1 MKNLL
6 KKFLAI
12 LAITLCLGACAEDE
26 FAQSTVPGGGALTID
41 ATPAFS
47 VAFPV
52 VFFNTTPTTI
62 AVNLGGRYTTA
73 SGGVVN
79 FTVLLNIPNNNTF
92 FQNIDLK
99 DSGSTYVESGATNFT
114 STKISGSV
122 NLTSVGSNTIQGSFS
137 ATFTDAANKTRKIDQ
152 GNFVINAFGTNA

>member
-1 MKNLL
+1 MKNWF
-6 KKFLAI
+6 KRYMAI
-12 LAITLCLGACAEDE
+12 LALTLCLGACAEDE
-26 FAQSTVPGGGALTID
+26 FAQGTVPGGGALSVE
-41 ATPAFS
+41 AAPAFS

-62 AVNLGGRYTTA
+62 AVNLGGRYTNST
-73 SGGVVN
+73 GGIVN
-79 FTVLLNIPNNNTF
+79 FTLVLNIPNNNTF

-99 DSGSTYVESGATNFT
+99 DSGSTFVESGATTFT

-137 ATFTDAANKTRKIDQ
+137 ATFTDATNKTRKIDQ
-152 GNFVINAFGTNA
+152 GNFVINSFGTNA